1 MKVTLRKAHRLV
13 NELNRKLTVRAANKV
28 VHQSASDEEVQNV
41 IAVVEGIHK
50 AAVEQAL
57 LVAEA
62 VSEIR
67 LAVQV
72 ANSRK
77 VDGDTVDSLLNK
89 KVQIE
94 TKMRI
99 LSQFSSVQTETQEER
114 VKGIVNEVQDIRN
127 STYEYRNTNV
137 IISGSNVDAHNAF
150 NAQYVELKQEQER
163 VSDKLAYINN
173 KLEIEVDDKFE
184 ELFKVLQ
191 VL

>member
-13 NELNRKLTVRAANKV
+13 NELNRKLAVRAQNKI

-57 LVAEA
+57 LVVEA
-62 VSEIR
+62 ISEIR
-67 LAVQV
+67 LAVQA
-72 ANSRK
+72 ANGRK

-94 TKMRI
+94 AKMRI
-99 LSQFSSVQTETQEER
+99 LSQFSSVHTETQDER
-114 VKGIVNEVQDIRN
+114 VKGFINKVQDTRN
-127 STYEYRNTNV
+127 STYEYRDTNV

-150 NAQYVELKQEQER
+150 NAQYVELKKEQES

-173 KLEIEVDDKFE
+173 KLEIEVDDKFA